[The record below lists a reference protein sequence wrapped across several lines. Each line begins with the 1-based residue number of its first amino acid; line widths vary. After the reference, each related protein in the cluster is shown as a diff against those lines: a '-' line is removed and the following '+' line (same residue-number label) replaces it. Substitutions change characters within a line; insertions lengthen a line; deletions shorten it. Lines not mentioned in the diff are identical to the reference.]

1 MQLDFHYYATYCAAY
16 LAGYSHEDSLKVCYS
31 AQFPDNCTRTFLA
44 GGKAPVSAATT
55 QSALE
60 MADADTDPVGLQDI
74 TRIWASFHFL
84 PYDLKADVK
93 KGGKLYRNKYRL
105 ICNPNGEL
113 LKETIHL
120 VKGKGLEAAGM
131 AMHILADTWAHR
143 YFAGTPSLVINSTNY
158 YFYEILK
165 QNGEWTERPVNF
177 KHTPGENI
185 EKCAYI
191 NSLDSDSEISVMNL
205 GHGRAGHLPDYS
217 FIRYKFMPAW
227 KDHGI
232 IYKDNPEDYYH
243 AFCQMIYAMKHL
255 RGEIPVFE
263 TGKYATDVTKP
274 YEDEI
279 LWIINKRQLDACLD
293 WKAFGEKLSGKEIPD
308 FDIDLFRRE
317 YVIASADE
325 KDNTGLG
332 RFILAALAHKSM
344 ITNRIYRSG
353 SLLAGYS
360 TEYDGKD
367 VGIKDY
373 LKLIGLRKKG
383 AGK

>member
-1 MQLDFHYYATYCAAY
+1 
-16 LAGYSHEDSLKVCYS
+16 
-31 AQFPDNCTRTFLA
+31 
-44 GGKAPVSAATT
+44 
-55 QSALE
+55 
-60 MADADTDPVGLQDI
+60 
-74 TRIWASFHFL
+74 
-84 PYDLKADVK
+84 
-93 KGGKLYRNKYRL
+93 
-105 ICNPNGEL
+105 
-113 LKETIHL
+113 
-120 VKGKGLEAAGM
+120 
-131 AMHILADTWAHR
+131 
-143 YFAGTPSLVINSTNY
+143 
-158 YFYEILK
+158 
-165 QNGEWTERPVNF
+165 
-177 KHTPGENI
+177 
-185 EKCAYI
+185 
-191 NSLDSDSEISVMNL
+191 MNL

>member
-44 GGKAPVSAATT
+44 GVKAPVSAATT